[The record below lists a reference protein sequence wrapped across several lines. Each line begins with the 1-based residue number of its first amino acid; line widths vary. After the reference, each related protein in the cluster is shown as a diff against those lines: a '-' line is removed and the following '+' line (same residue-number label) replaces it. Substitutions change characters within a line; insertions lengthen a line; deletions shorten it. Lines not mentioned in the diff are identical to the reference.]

1 MKKLILID
9 GHALVHRAFHALPQ
23 TLASPTGVLTNAVY
37 GFTAVLIKAI
47 KDIKPDYIVAT
58 FDLAGPTFRHEEFAD
73 YKAHRE
79 KAPEGLHE
87 QVPAIKEVLT
97 AFGIP
102 IFEKAGF
109 EADDVIGSVCEKT
122 RKIDGLQTII
132 ATGDLDTLQLV
143 EDEKVVVLTLRK
155 GVTDTVLYNEDEVRK
170 RYGIEPEQLVDF
182 KGLKGDPSDNI
193 PGVPG
198 IGEKTASTL
207 IQTFGN
213 LDNLYEKI
221 SNYQFPISKKD
232 KEKIKP
238 PLSEKLIQKL
248 IENKDIAFFSKKL
261 STIIKNV
268 DIDFKLED
276 ADWRKKMKKEEIARI
291 FQSMGFYSL
300 LKRVSEIDGSTL
312 LTMGGSNGLLQQ
324 SSGQVT
330 TGGMVQEQTSFL
342 PPVTVGPKVK
352 ELKTNKDIAD
362 LLAKLTKQK
371 DFALDIVE
379 DHITFAF
386 DTKECFSVLFEY
398 FLKNKELSSNL
409 KNILENPK
417 INKTGHDF
425 KMISKYLLNKGIHIE
440 GISFDSKLSMYLLNS
455 DLRDYSLDKI
465 YFTEL
470 KQSMDPNPKKR
481 PGFILELKDKLVA
494 KLRYSDTLWVFEK
507 IELPLSIVLAE
518 MELSGIKIDLKAI
531 TKLGKTTVKELDNL
545 EKKIHDLAGKEFNIN
560 SPKQMSVI
568 LFEHLKITGKLKK
581 TGKGAI
587 STAAPELEKL
597 LGAHPIIDLIL
608 KYRELQKLKT
618 TYIEPFPA
626 LVSGNGHICTTF
638 NQTGTTTGRL
648 SSEEP
653 NLQNIPARTDIG
665 QEFRKVFVASSG
677 YKLVSFDYS
686 QLELRIVAHISKDK
700 KMSEVFKRGE
710 DIHARTAAEIFGVQ
724 ADKVTTGMRREAKV
738 LNFGI
743 LYGMGVMGFQ
753 RASGVDRAK
762 AKEFI
767 DKYMK
772 EFSGVARYMQEMKD
786 KVRKDGYVKT
796 IFGRRRQL
804 PEVFSGMPQLISQA
818 ERMAI
823 NMPIQGTA
831 ADLIKLSM
839 IKIHDLIHK
848 EKAEKNIKLLLQV
861 HDELLF
867 EIKDE
872 LIKEWSGKIKNIME
886 NIHKFDVPLIV
897 DAKYGMNWAEMS
909 SIGVSASGGEG
920 I

>member
-1 MKKLILID
+1 MKKLVLID

-87 QVPAIKEVLT
+87 QVPRVKEVLT

-122 RKIDGLQTII
+122 RKIKDLQTII
-132 ATGDLDTLQLV
+132 ATGDMDTLQLV
-143 EDEKVVVLTLRK
+143 EDGKVVVMTLRK
-155 GVTDTVLYNEDEVRK
+155 GITDTVVYNEDEVIK
-170 RYGIEPEQLVDF
+170 RYGIKPEQMVDF

-198 IGEKTASTL
+198 VGEKTASAL
-207 IQTFGN
+207 IQKFKS
-213 LDNLYEKI
+213 LELLYEAI
-221 SNYQFPISKKD
+221 SNFQFPISKKD

-238 PLSEKLIQKL
+238 PLSERLVQKL
-248 IENKDIAFFSKKL
+248 IENKDLAFFSKKL
-261 STIIKNV
+261 STIIKDV

-276 ADWRKKMKKEEIARI
+276 AEWRRKMKKEEITRV

-300 LKRVSEIDGSTL
+300 LKRVSEIDGSTPL
-312 LTMGGSNGLLQQ
+312 VADGAAG
-324 SSGQVT
+324 V
-330 TGGMVQEQTSFL
+330 QTSFL
-342 PPVTVGPKVK
+342 PPAATGPKVK
-352 ELKTNKDIAD
+352 ELKNSKDIID
-362 LLAKLTKQK
+362 LLTKLTNQK
-371 DFALDIVE
+371 DFALDVVE
-379 DHITFAF
+379 NSVSFAV
-386 DTKECFSVLFEY
+386 DPKECFSVSFEY
-398 FLKNKELSSNL
+398 FLKNMALSSDL
-409 KNILENPK
+409 KIILENPK
-417 INKTGHDF
+417 IKKIGHDF
-425 KMISKYLLNKGIHIE
+425 KAISKYFLDKGIHLG
-440 GISFDSKLSMYLLNS
+440 GISFDSKIAEYLINS
-455 DLRDYSLDKI
+455 DLRDYSLDKV
-465 YFTEL
+465 YFVEF
-470 KQSMDPNPKKR
+470 KQNIDPDPKKR
-481 PGFILELKDKLVA
+481 PGFILELKDKLIA
-494 KLRYSDTLWVFEK
+494 KLRYGDTLWVFEK
-507 IELPLSIVLAE
+507 IELPLAIVLAE
-518 MELSGIKIDLKAI
+518 MELSGIRIDLNAI
-531 TKLGKTTVKELDNL
+531 AKLGKTTAKELDKL
-545 EKKIHDLAGKEFNIN
+545 ENKIHELAGKEFNIN
-560 SPKQMSVI
+560 SPQQMSAI

-597 LGAHPIIDLIL
+597 SGAHPIIDFIL

-618 TYIEPFPA
+618 TYIDPFPT
-626 LVSGNGHICTTF
+626 LIDKSGRICTTY

-653 NLQNIPARTDIG
+653 NLQNIPVRTNIG
-665 QEFRKVFVASSG
+665 QEFKKVFTASPG

-686 QLELRIVAHISKDK
+686 QIELRIAAHISKDK
-700 KMSEVFKRGE
+700 KMTEAFKRGE
-710 DIHARTAAEIFGVQ
+710 DIHTRTAAEIFGVQ
-724 ADKVTTGMRREAKV
+724 ADKVTAGMRRQAKV

-753 RASGVDRAK
+753 RASGVDRAT
-762 AKEFI
+762 AKGFI
-767 DKYMK
+767 DRYMR

-786 KVRKDGYVKT
+786 KVHRDGYITT

-804 PEVFSGMPQLISQA
+804 PEAFSGMPQLVSQA

-839 IKIHDLIHK
+839 IQIHDLIHK
-848 EKAEKNIKLLLQV
+848 EKAEKNVRLLLQV

-872 LIKEWSGKIKNIME
+872 LIKEWSGKIGDIME

-897 DAKYGMNWAEMS
+897 DAKYGKNWAEMES
-909 SIGVSASGGEG
+909 T
-920 I
+920 

>member
-87 QVPAIKEVLT
+87 QVPRVKEVLA

-109 EADDVIGSVCEKT
+109 EADDVIGSICEKT
-122 RKIDGLQTII
+122 RKVDGLQTII

-143 EDEKVVVLTLRK
+143 EDDKVVVLTLRK
-155 GVTDTVLYNEDEVRK
+155 GVTDTVLYNEDEVIK
-170 RYGIEPEQLVDF
+170 RYGIKPEQVVDY

-198 IGEKTASTL
+198 VGEKTASEL
-207 IQTFGN
+207 IKKFKN
-213 LDNLYEKI
+213 LDNLYQFLENQNAEIAKFEK
-221 SNYQFPISKKD
+221 
-232 KEKIKP
+232 
-238 PLSEKLIQKL
+238 PLTAKLAEKL

-268 DIDFKLED
+268 DIRFKLED
-276 ADWRKKMKKEEIARI
+276 AEWRKKMKKEEVARV
-291 FQSMGFYSL
+291 FQEMGFFSL
-300 LKRVSEIDGSTL
+300 LKRVSEIDGSAPL
-312 LTMGGSNGLLQQ
+312 AAD
-324 SSGQVT
+324 
-330 TGGMVQEQTSFL
+330 GMAGVQTSFL
-342 PPVTVGPKVK
+342 PPAVSGPKVK
-352 ELKTNKDIAD
+352 ELRTDKDITD
-362 LLAKLTKQK
+362 LLAKLTNQN
-371 DFALDIVE
+371 DFALDVTE
-379 DHITFAF
+379 DHIVFAF
-386 DTKECFSVLFEY
+386 DFKECFLVLFEY
-398 FLKNKELSSNL
+398 FLKNKALRSDL
-409 KNILENPK
+409 KAVLENPK

-425 KMISKYLLNKGIHIE
+425 KVISKRLLGRGIHIE
-440 GISFDSKLSMYLLNS
+440 GIGFDSKIAMYLLNS
-455 DLRDYSLDKI
+455 DLRDYSLDRI
-465 YFTEL
+465 YFTET
-470 KQSMDPNPKKR
+470 KQNMDLDPKKR
-481 PGFILELKDKLVA
+481 PSFILELKDNLVA
-494 KLRYSDTLWVFEK
+494 KLRHNDTLWVFEK
-507 IELPLSIVLAE
+507 VELPLSVVLAE
-518 MELSGIKIDLKAI
+518 MELSGIKIDLNSI
-531 TKLGKTTVKELDNL
+531 TKLEKTTVKELSKL
-545 EKKIHDLAGKEFNIN
+545 EEKIYELAGKKFNIN
-560 SPKQMSVI
+560 SPQQMSVI
-568 LFEHLKITGKLKK
+568 LFEHLKIIGKLKK

-597 LGAHPIIDLIL
+597 SGTHPIIDLIL
-608 KYRELQKLKT
+608 RYRELQKLKT
-618 TYIEPFPA
+618 TYIEPFPT
-626 LVSGNGHICTTF
+626 LVNPNGRLCTTF

-653 NLQNIPARTDIG
+653 NLQNIPIRTEIG
-665 QEFRKVFVASSG
+665 QEFRKVFIASPG

-686 QLELRIVAHISKDK
+686 QLELRIAAHISKDK
-700 KMSEVFKRGE
+700 KMTEAFKKGE
-710 DIHARTAAEIFGVQ
+710 DIHTRTAAEIFSVP
-724 ADKVTTGMRREAKV
+724 ADKVTTGMRRQAKV

-762 AKEFI
+762 AREFI
-767 DKYMK
+767 DKYMR
-772 EFSGVARYMQEMKD
+772 EFSGIAKYMQETKD
-786 KVRKDGYVKT
+786 KVRKNGYVTT

-804 PEVFSGMPQLISQA
+804 PEAFSGMPQLINQA

-839 IKIHDLIHK
+839 IQIHDLIHK

-867 EIKDE
+867 EVKGE
-872 LIKEWSGKIKNIME
+872 LIKDWSGKIKGIME
-886 NIHKFDVPLIV
+886 NVHKLDVPLTV
-897 DAKYGMNWAEMS
+897 DVKYGNNWAEMEL
-909 SIGVSASGGEG
+909 V
-920 I
+920 

>member
-1 MKKLILID
+1 MTKKLILID

-58 FDLAGPTFRHEEFAD
+58 FDLAGPTFRHEEFAE

-87 QVPAIKEVLT
+87 QVPRVKEVLT
-97 AFGIP
+97 AFGVP

-122 RKIDGLQTII
+122 RKVDGLQTII

-143 EDEKVVVLTLRK
+143 QGDKVVVLTLRK
-155 GVTDTVLYNEDEVRK
+155 GVTDTVLYNEDEVKK
-170 RYGIEPEQLVDF
+170 RYGLEPEQMVDY

-198 IGEKTASTL
+198 IGEKTASAL
-207 IQTFGN
+207 IQTFGS

-221 SNYQFPISKKD
+221 SDFKFPVSKKD
-232 KEKIKP
+232 KAKIKP

-248 IENKDIAFFSKKL
+248 IENKEIAFFSRKL
-261 STIIKNV
+261 SAIIKDV

-276 ADWRKKMKKEEIARI
+276 AEWRKKMKKDEISRI

-300 LKRVSEIDGSTL
+300 LKRVSEIDGSTPL
-312 LTMGGSNGLLQQ
+312 
-324 SSGQVT
+324 T
-330 TGGMVQEQTSFL
+330 TGGSVGVQTSFL
-342 PPVTVGPKVK
+342 PLATTGPRVK
-352 ELKTNKDIAD
+352 ELKTDKDVID

-371 DFALDIVE
+371 DFALDVAEENIV
-379 DHITFAF
+379 FALES
-386 DTKECFSVLFEY
+386 KECSFIPFDY
-398 FLKNKELSSNL
+398 FLKNTALRSDL
-409 KNILENPK
+409 KAVLENQK

-425 KMISKYLLNKGIHIE
+425 KIISKYFLGKGIHLE
-440 GISFDSKLSMYLLNS
+440 GISFDSKIAAYLINS

-470 KQSMDPNPKKR
+470 KQNMDSDPKKR
-481 PGFILELKDKLVA
+481 PGFILELRDKLIA
-494 KLRYSDTLWVFEK
+494 KLKYADTLWVFEK

-518 MELSGIKIDLKAI
+518 MELSGIKIDLNAISKLSKA
-531 TKLGKTTVKELDNL
+531 TVKELHKL
-545 EKKIHDLAGKEFNIN
+545 ENKIHKLAGKEFNIN
-560 SPKQMSVI
+560 SPQQMSVI

-597 LGAHPIIDLIL
+597 SGAHPIIDLIL

-626 LVSGNGHICTTF
+626 LVDKNGRICTTF
-638 NQTGTTTGRL
+638 NQTGTATGRL

-653 NLQNIPARTDIG
+653 NLQNIPIRTDIG
-665 QEFRKVFVASSG
+665 QEFRKVFIASPG

-686 QLELRIVAHISKDK
+686 QLELRIAAHISKDK
-700 KMSEVFKRGE
+700 KMIEAFKRGE
-710 DIHARTAAEIFGVQ
+710 DIHTRTAAEIFGVQ
-724 ADKVTTGMRREAKV
+724 AGKVAAGMRRQAKV

-753 RASGVDRAK
+753 RASGADRAK

-767 DKYMK
+767 DRYMR

-786 KVRKDGYVKT
+786 KVRRDGYVTT
-796 IFGRRRQL
+796 IFGRRRHL
-804 PEVFSGMPQLISQA
+804 PEAFSGMPQLISQA

-831 ADLIKLSM
+831 SDLIKLSM
-839 IKIHDLIHK
+839 TNIHDLMHR
-848 EKAEKNIKLLLQV
+848 EKVEDKVKLLLNV

-867 EIKDE
+867 EVKDG
-872 LIKEWSGKIKNIME
+872 LVKDWSVKIKNIME
-886 NIHKFDVPLIV
+886 NIHKLDVPLIV
-897 DAKYGMNWAEMS
+897 DAKYGKNWAEMQD
-909 SIGVSASGGEG
+909 V
-920 I
+920 